1 MKNETVAIAGKG
13 KRYIEHCG
21 IVQRLLDAITD
32 RMFVVFGFNYC
43 QRYARFEI
51 QHVVCTADA
60 AFVACSFLS
69 SHNYPAGSQIDLFAH
84 LALSMPASRSN
95 RRGDKFGA
103 DVSFAELFF
112 VHAWSLCLREQAMTR
127 AGRRPF
133 IIDSRI
139 YLRCRAWT
147 MGIFLVGVFLSANS
161 CHYLIQIA
169 DPFV

>member
-1 MKNETVAIAGKG
+1 MKNETVAITGKG

-127 AGRRPF
+127 AVRRF
-133 IIDSRI
+133 S
-139 YLRCRAWT
+139 L
-147 MGIFLVGVFLSANS
+147 
-161 CHYLIQIA
+161 LIAEYTCAAGHGQWAYSWSGYFSPLILA
-169 DPFV
+169 IT